1 MIDVEVSVLFSGTI
15 ILGII
20 ASALAFYARKYAI
33 SENREFLNFYAAA
46 ILIMAIGFMVH
57 TAGDFFSLLYDN
69 ESLGHILESIAH
81 VILFASFFLFAV
93 SANKILK
100 ASKQYWF
107 K

>member
-1 MIDVEVSVLFSGTI
+1 MIDVEVSVFFTGAI

-20 ASALAFYARKYAI
+20 SSVLAFYAKKYAI
-33 SENREFLNFYAAA
+33 SEHKEFLNFYAQA

-57 TAGDFFSLLYDN
+57 TAGDFFSALYNN
-69 ESLGHILESIAH
+69 EDLELILESLAH

-100 ASKQYWF
+100 VSKPY
-107 K
+107 